1 MITALDVSLIDDTNY
16 LNDNGNKLL
25 QLNNIKKINIFIGEN
40 NSGKSRMLRSF
51 VKNDKVIIYSNE
63 FISDS
68 KTQEIKNKYNELIGY
83 IKTYNKDSTIPKIN
97 ISEKIEKYEKIDDFF
112 EIYDCLTKYIK
123 DNGKPT
129 NYNANILIE
138 NMFSKIHDL
147 KELLQKPLS
156 GNNYSINKKISGQN
170 IIYIPILRGIECFNT
185 YYQKEEDPQLSTIMM
200 TESQRMSLTKY
211 KNNVKV
217 LYTNKISKAYEIKDT
232 KKIFTAEN
240 LYDEITEKLLGKE
253 EDRTIIKDFQDFIS
267 REFYDGDE
275 FTIIPRIDKGYLSVK
290 IGTEPDKALHN
301 LGDGIKQLITLFYK
315 IFEQRNKEVVF
326 LIEEPEINLH
336 PGYQRKFIELL
347 ESNYFPNHQYFI
359 TTHSNHLIDSCFDFE
374 NVSIYK
380 FVNVDKNNN
389 TFKVINTTSKDIEIL
404 DLLGV
409 NNSSVFLSNCT
420 IWVEGISD
428 KILIS
433 KYLSIYMKDKGYSY
447 KEDINYSFI
456 EYGGNNITHWAFE
469 DNNYIE
475 TINASGITNR
485 SFIICDNDNDG
496 KQERKEMLKNIF
508 GEERYFELDV
518 REIENTI
525 SRGVLEKTLFN
536 GKEPKYL
543 KKYTKE
549 AYATKSAYMGD
560 FIDKHYDLNKKYSNR
575 IGKTKKGSGTIKE
588 KLSFAKKISFNISDI
603 NDLSISAQNL
613 CENICKFIEESNK

>member
-409 NNSSVFLSNCT
+409 NNSSVFL
-420 IWVEGISD
+420 
-428 KILIS
+428 
-433 KYLSIYMKDKGYSY
+433 
-447 KEDINYSFI
+447 
-456 EYGGNNITHWAFE
+456 
-469 DNNYIE
+469 
-475 TINASGITNR
+475 
-485 SFIICDNDNDG
+485 
-496 KQERKEMLKNIF
+496 
-508 GEERYFELDV
+508 
-518 REIENTI
+518 
-525 SRGVLEKTLFN
+525 
-536 GKEPKYL
+536 
-543 KKYTKE
+543 
-549 AYATKSAYMGD
+549 
-560 FIDKHYDLNKKYSNR
+560 
-575 IGKTKKGSGTIKE
+575 
-588 KLSFAKKISFNISDI
+588 
-603 NDLSISAQNL
+603 
-613 CENICKFIEESNK
+613 